1 MNLKVL
7 LPTEVLVDQP
17 INKVTADAHNG
28 HFCLLPNHIDFV
40 SALVPGLLTYQDV
53 EGNEKLV
60 AVDEG
65 ILVKVGQDV
74 RVSTQNAVVGADLGS
89 LHRIIEEKFKEIDE
103 REMATRC
110 ALAQLEAEFARR
122 LIENKI

>member
-7 LPTEVLVDQP
+7 LPTEVLVDEA
-17 INKVTADAHNG
+17 ITKVTADAHNG

-40 SALVPGLLTYQDV
+40 SALVPGLLIYEDL
-53 EGNEKLV
+53 EGNERLV

-74 RVSTQNAVVGADLGS
+74 RVSTQNAVEGSDLGT
-89 LHRIIEEKFKEIDE
+89 LHHVIEENFKEIDA
-103 REMATRC
+103 RESATRC
-110 ALAQLEAEFARR
+110 ALAQLEAEFVRR
-122 LIENKI
+122 LIENKL

>member
-7 LPTEVLVDQP
+7 LPTEVLVDEA
-17 INKVTADAHNG
+17 ISKVTADAYNG

-40 SALVPGLLTYQDV
+40 SALVPGLLIYEDL

-65 ILVKVGQDV
+65 VLVKVGQDV
-74 RVSTQNAVVGADLGS
+74 RVSTQNAVQGSDLGT
-89 LHRIIEEKFKEIDE
+89 LHHVIEENFKEIDA
-103 REMATRC
+103 RESATRC
-110 ALAQLEAEFARR
+110 ALAQLEAEFVRC